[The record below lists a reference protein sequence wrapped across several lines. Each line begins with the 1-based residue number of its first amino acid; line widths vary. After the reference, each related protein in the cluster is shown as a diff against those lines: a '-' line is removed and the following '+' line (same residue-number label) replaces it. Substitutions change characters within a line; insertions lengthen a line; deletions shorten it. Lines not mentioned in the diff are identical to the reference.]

1 MASVLDNLTLR
12 IPKGSPLTANDH
24 DNNLT
29 QLANFLDRAY
39 YAGPVRL
46 SVRVVS
52 STNVSTAF
60 PPASIDGVTLNVG
73 DRVLLVGQTNPA
85 HNGIYV
91 LTNEPTLQKA
101 DDWSIPSYR
110 TPGTLVYV
118 REGTTYGK
126 TLWVYNGS
134 NVFQIFSPTKIQGS
148 SGPTYSDVRVLQF
161 TNGTVTSLGNGKY
174 GVSIM
179 ASFPQVGSSFTAYV
193 DTVDG
198 NDSTGTLADIT
209 RPFQTLNGLLGYLS
223 SNDSTINGG
232 NPYSITVFVSSN
244 PSFVHILDFP
254 GYYSGSLLYHL
265 NIQVQSPY
273 QTFSIAFKGTEY
285 TSVTLTHLFTDPVLP
300 GSITVVQLDSPQ
312 VTDRYVIFKN
322 VDSYIVSVGDIA
334 FSSTGLLNN
343 LVFVDCKNTSVFVS
357 GFPSNLDYRVFRFLG
372 CSGCSYTRSVGT
384 TFQYDDTIYV
394 ENSVD
399 TSLFLAYKKDPSNTL
414 HQNVQVY
421 VNNSSNTSINNIN
434 LTNAADILSGTWLP
448 IDLLVDNSTLA
459 TTGIVYGGVTLK
471 HSHMS
476 GVTLCGFL
484 SNIRFQ
490 DSSLHNITSTIFYP
504 KFFRCANT
512 EFLFSGGSS
521 FSAMFLLGDTI
532 TTITCSRFQQL
543 SIDPVFFYVGA
554 GTLNLLGNVL
564 NSNSTFDTNNPV
576 LDNIIFTNQ
585 QSDLTPYVSNV
596 PGIGSGG
603 TWKVPY
609 YKETYVD
616 VSTWQYI
623 RSQNFKLFEGNKL
636 YYVDQSFKRTGIHK
650 KGVAEGSTLQN
661 LPIFIDDYDVF
672 RGIRS
677 SMYSEFIYWDTFN
690 KMISTLS
697 FGQDLSPQLGGDFT
711 LYSLMFLPIPINL
724 TSLRIKITNFVT
736 PGSVV
741 VALYRVD
748 ENTLDGSL
756 YFDTTINVTG
766 SGTITKTL
774 STSVTLDSGAYYV
787 MISSNGGSTGQFNV
801 LTANNGL
808 YKGVFYNN
816 TSQRVNSSLTAS
828 YTSTPSSIISAP
840 NQLTSTRPYVELYY
854 QDVL

>member
-29 QLANFLDRAY
+29 QLANFLDGAY

-46 SVRVVS
+46 SARVAS
-52 STNVSTAF
+52 STNVNTAF

-73 DRVLLVGQTNPA
+73 DRVLLVGQTNPV

-91 LTNEPTLQKA
+91 LTNEPALQKA
-101 DDWSIPSYR
+101 DDWSIPSYQ

-223 SNDSTINGG
+223 FNDLTINGG
-232 NPYSITVFVSSN
+232 NPYSITVFVSSD
-244 PSFVHILDFP
+244 PSFVHVLDFN
-254 GYYSGSLLYHL
+254 YYSGSLLYYL

-273 QTFSIAFKGTEY
+273 QNLFIVFRGTEY
-285 TSVTLTHLFTDPVLP
+285 TSVTLTHSFTDPVLP
-300 GSITVVQLDSPQ
+300 GSINVLQLDSPQ

-322 VDSYIVSVGDIA
+322 VDSYNVSVGATA
-334 FSSTGLLNN
+334 FNSMGFLNN
-343 LVFVDCKNTSVFVS
+343 LVFVDCKNTSVSVA
-357 GFPSNLDYRVFRFLG
+357 GPPINLDYRVFRFFG
-372 CSGCSYTRSVGT
+372 CSGCSYTRSAGD
-384 TFQYDDTIYV
+384 TFQYFDRIYV

-414 HQNVQVY
+414 QQNVQVY
-421 VNNSSNTSINNIN
+421 VNNSSNTSINN
-434 LTNAADILSGTWLP
+434 TQFTTATDILSGTWLP
-448 IDLLVDNSTLA
+448 INLSVDNSTLT
-459 TTGIVYGGVTLK
+459 TTGIVYGEVTLK
-471 HSHMS
+471 HSYMS
-476 GVTLCGFL
+476 GITLCGFL
-484 SNIRFQ
+484 SSIQFQ

-504 KFFRCANT
+504 NFFLCANT
-512 EFLFSGGSS
+512 EFLFSGGSG
-521 FSAMFLLGDTI
+521 FSAMFLLDGLSPTI
-532 TTITCSRFQQL
+532 THSRFQQL
-543 SIDPVFFYVGA
+543 STDPVFFYVGA

-564 NSNSTFDTNNPV
+564 NSNSTFSTNNPV

-596 PGIGSGG
+596 PNIGSGG

-616 VSTWQYI
+616 VITWQYI
-623 RSQNFKLFEGNKL
+623 QTHNFKLFEGNKL
-636 YYVDQSFKRTGIHK
+636 YYADQSSKRTGIHK

-677 SMYSEFIYWDTFN
+677 SMYSEFICWDTFN

-697 FGQDLSPQLGGDFT
+697 PEQDLIPQLGDFT
-711 LYSLMFLPIPINL
+711 LYSLMFLPIPISL
-724 TSLRIKITNFVT
+724 TSLRIRITNFVT
-736 PGSVV
+736 SGSVV

-756 YFDTTINVTG
+756 SFDTTINVTG

-774 STSVTLDSGAYYV
+774 PTPATLDSGAYYV
-787 MISSNGGSTGQFNV
+787 MISSNGGSTGQFDV
-801 LTANNGL
+801 LIANNGL

-816 TSQRVNSSLTAS
+816 TSQRVNSSLTSS
-828 YTSTPSSIISAP
+828 YTSTPSSTISAP
-840 NQLTSTRPYVELYY
+840 NQLNSTRPYVELYY

>member
-1 MASVLDNLTLR
+1 MSA
-12 IPKGSPLTANDH
+12 
-24 DNNLT
+24 
-29 QLANFLDRAY
+29 
-39 YAGPVRL
+39 
-46 SVRVVS
+46 RVAS
-52 STNVSTAF
+52 STNVNTAF

-73 DRVLLVGQTNPA
+73 DRVLLVGQTNPV

-91 LTNEPTLQKA
+91 LTNEFFLQKA
-101 DDWSIPSYR
+101 DDWSIPSYQ

-198 NDSTGTLADIT
+198 NDSTGTLADIK
-209 RPFQTLNGLLGYLS
+209 RPFQTLNGLLDYLS
-223 SNDSTINGG
+223 SNDLTINGG
-232 NPYSITVFVSSN
+232 NSYSITVFVSSD

-254 GYYSGSLLYHL
+254 GHYSGSLLYHL
-265 NIQVQSPY
+265 DIQVQSPY
-273 QTFSIAFKGTEY
+273 QTLSIVFRGTEY
-285 TSVTLTHLFTDPVLP
+285 TSVTLTHSFTDFVLP
-300 GSITVVQLDSPQ
+300 GSITILQLDSPQ

-322 VDSYIVSVGDIA
+322 IDSYTVSVGGNVVN
-334 FSSTGLLNN
+334 STLFFNN
-343 LVFVDCKNTSVFVS
+343 LVFVDCKNISVSVTGLF
-357 GFPSNLDYRVFRFLG
+357 SNLDYRVFRFLG
-372 CSGCSYTRSVGT
+372 CSGCSCTRSVGNA
-384 TFQYDDTIYV
+384 FQYDDTIYV

-414 HQNVQVY
+414 QQNVQVY
-421 VNNSSNTSINNIN
+421 VNNSSNTGIHNLN
-434 LTNAADILSGTWLP
+434 LTTAADILSGLWLP
-448 IDLLVDNSTLA
+448 INLSVDNSTLT
-459 TTGIVYGGVTLK
+459 TTGIVYGDVTLK
-471 HSHMS
+471 HSYMS
-476 GVTLCGFL
+476 AITLCGFL
-484 SNIRFQ
+484 RSIQFQ
-490 DSSLHNITSTIFYP
+490 DGSLHNITSTIFYP
-504 KFFRCANT
+504 NFFLCANT

-521 FSAMFLLGDTI
+521 FSAMFLLDGLSPTI
-532 TTITCSRFQQL
+532 THSRFQQL
-543 SIDPVFFYVGA
+543 SVDPVFFYVGA

-564 NSNSTFDTNNPV
+564 NSSSAYNTNNPV

-596 PGIGSGG
+596 PNIGFSG

-616 VSTWQYI
+616 VITWQYI
-623 RSQNFKLFEGNKL
+623 QSQNLKLFEGNKL
-636 YYVDQSFKRTGIHK
+636 YYVDQSSKRTGIHK

-697 FGQDLSPQLGGDFT
+697 FGQDLSPKLDGDFT

-724 TSLRIKITNFVT
+724 TSLRIQITNFVT
-736 PGSVV
+736 AGSVV

-766 SGTITKTL
+766 SGTITETL
-774 STSVTLDSGAYYV
+774 HTPVTLDSGAYYV
-787 MISSNGGSTGQFNV
+787 MISSNGGSTGQFTV
-801 LTANNGL
+801 LIANNGL

-816 TSQRVNSSLTAS
+816 TSQRVNSSLKAS
-828 YTSTPSSIISAP
+828 YTSTPSSIISVP
-840 NQLTSTRPYVELYY
+840 NQLISIRPYVELYY